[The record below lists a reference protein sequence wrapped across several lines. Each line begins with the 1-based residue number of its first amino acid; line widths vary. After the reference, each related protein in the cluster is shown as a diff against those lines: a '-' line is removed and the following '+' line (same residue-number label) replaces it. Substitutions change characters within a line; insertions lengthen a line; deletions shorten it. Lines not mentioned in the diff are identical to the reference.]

1 MKIDIT
7 GNPGTGN
14 TFQEFNIQHVD
25 NFNPNAT
32 TVINN
37 YNNGIKQTSQESDR
51 QDIVEK
57 DTAPIKAEILNYVS
71 KLKPYL
77 ADEWKNKYDQLWDHI
92 LSVPQVAEKVYTI
105 GKQQG
110 TNFNRKLVAHII
122 YIIGHEGVF
131 KDYKASQFAESLE
144 GDKEHSVRGDLGN
157 GPDDTISSKVKRL
170 LKEAGY

>member
-57 DTAPIKAEILNYVS
+57 DTAPIK
-71 KLKPYL
+71 
-77 ADEWKNKYDQLWDHI
+77 
-92 LSVPQVAEKVYTI
+92 
-105 GKQQG
+105 
-110 TNFNRKLVAHII
+110 
-122 YIIGHEGVF
+122 
-131 KDYKASQFAESLE
+131 
-144 GDKEHSVRGDLGN
+144 
-157 GPDDTISSKVKRL
+157 
-170 LKEAGY
+170 